1 VDGREICSIQW
12 VKKKLNQNG
21 QNGDLMDI
29 MKKKRGITIV

>member
-12 VKKKLNQNG
+12 VKKLNKNG